1 MWGSLELVQDKVNH
15 TLVPACAPS
24 LPGYMYCGDDRAT
37 PWRPARSLDPRSNTG
52 CWVPASTQ
60 RIARMLYSLQLVL
73 KPAQS
78 IRCVLTRGCV
88 KPPATMAADQGT
100 VMHDIRL

>member
-37 PWRPARSLDPRSNTG
+37 PWQRMAYIAKLARSILDRRMNRARNGLTG
-52 CWVPASTQ
+52 LNGRTCHIDSLADHIIK
-60 RIARMLYSLQLVL
+60 RILAYLHEM
-73 KPAQS
+73 
-78 IRCVLTRGCV
+78 IR
-88 KPPATMAADQGT
+88 PPAHRWITP
-100 VMHDIRL
+100 LPS